1 MSSASLDELGLLP
14 SGQVPSN
21 KRVNLTGRPG
31 TRLAVSAPPH
41 ISSKGLGQGARPSR
55 PAGYAQ
61 RCADGTYGY
70 GNHVGLDGLR
80 RVVRG
85 QDRTVCPRH
94 LTRATPAKAGHTP
107 ATRGGGAA
115 G

>member
-41 ISSKGLGQGARPSR
+41 ISSKAHEQGARPSR
-55 PAGYAQ
+55 PAADRE
-61 RCADGTYGY
+61 RCTD
-70 GNHVGLDGLR
+70 
-80 RVVRG
+80 
-85 QDRTVCPRH
+85 CE
-94 LTRATPAKAGHTP
+94 
-107 ATRGGGAA
+107 
-115 G
+115 

>member
-1 MSSASLDELGLLP
+1 MSGTSLDDLGLLP
-14 SGQVPSN
+14 SGQVLAN

-61 RCADGTYGY
+61 RSTEMRAFVNRYFLLAASGCLMVLLALQGCSQGC
-70 GNHVGLDGLR
+70 
-80 RVVRG
+80 
-85 QDRTVCPRH
+85 QDIAQLKEAPFCLPSVPEV
-94 LTRATPAKAGHTP
+94 A
-107 ATRGGGAA
+107 
-115 G
+115 

>member
-1 MSSASLDELGLLP
+1 MSGASLDDLGLLP
-14 SGQVPSN
+14 SGQVLAN

-61 RCADGTYGY
+61 RYTYCA
-70 GNHVGLDGLR
+70 
-80 RVVRG
+80 RG
-85 QDRTVCPRH
+85 H
-94 LTRATPAKAGHTP
+94 HS
-107 ATRGGGAA
+107 
-115 G
+115 